1 MVDVSVIIPVYNVE
15 KYIKRCL
22 DSLVNQTLENIEFIL
37 VDDGS
42 PDGSAEIIKEYADK
56 FPNKIVYLYQD
67 NAGQGAARNAGYR
80 IAKGKY
86 IGYVDSDDYVDTN
99 MFKKLYDKAKEDNS
113 DMVICGCY
121 NVDEKTGH
129 MVSDCN
135 QDIHKLDIENAIF
148 GKMAVWN
155 KLYRRELIDGIEF
168 RSKVWYEDLDF
179 TIRVISKAQGIS
191 FISEPLY
198 YYVVRFGST
207 MNNNNYIRNLEIL
220 DAFENLKNSNTVE
233 KCREMIE
240 CLAIDHI
247 LISASVRIIK
257 STASRNEKQ
266 ELLKKLKLYL
276 EINYPDYRKNK
287 YVKHLS
293 RRRRIIYYMLN
304 HKMYRTIEWIYKN
317 K

>member
-121 NVDEKTGH
+121 NVDEETGH

-179 TIRVISKAQGIS
+179 TIRVISKAQ
-191 FISEPLY
+191 
-198 YYVVRFGST
+198 
-207 MNNNNYIRNLEIL
+207 
-220 DAFENLKNSNTVE
+220 
-233 KCREMIE
+233 

>member
-121 NVDEKTGH
+121 NVDEETGH

-155 KLYRRELIDGIEF
+155 KLYRRELIEGIEF

-179 TIRVISKAQGIS
+179 TIRAISKAQKIS
-191 FISEPLY
+191 FLNEPLY

-207 MNNNNYIRNLEIL
+207 MNNNNCERNLEIL
-220 DAFENLKNSNTVE
+220 DAFETLKKEIVSKKYNEV
-233 KCREMIE
+233 IE
-240 CLAIDHI
+240 CLAVDHI
-247 LISASVRIIK
+247 LIAASVRVLK
-257 STASRNEKQ
+257 SNANKNKKQ
-266 ELLKKLKLYL
+266 ELLEKLRLYL
-276 EINYPDYRKNK
+276 EINYPDYKNNK
-287 YVKHLS
+287 YLKSLPG
-293 RRRRIIYYMLN
+293 RRKIIYYLLN
-304 HKMYRTIEWIYKN
+304 HKMYRVIEWIYKN